1 MINSVEKNGEWW
13 GKAYPRSWHL
23 QQTWR
28 KERAIQVFGVRTFKM
43 GETVNSEEGSQ
54 GTYKEREWME
64 GRKESEPSTFKVGET
79 VQKVSKEARGLDH
92 QGFYR

>member
-1 MINSVEKNGEWW
+1 
-13 GKAYPRSWHL
+13 
-23 QQTWR
+23 
-28 KERAIQVFGVRTFKM
+28 M